1 MDKEQTA
8 IERLKVASEMS
19 LRAYDKPLRIC
30 VSGGKDSSVIQ
41 ELALRA
47 GIPAEYLHSHT
58 TADAPETV
66 YFVRSEFRRLEGLGK
81 PCSIAMPTYR
91 GDRTSMWDLIVKK
104 GTPPTRLMR
113 YCCQILK
120 ENAEKNCFV
129 CTGVRWAESAKRKTR
144 GIYENLHKDPARR
157 VILSN
162 DNDDRRQLFENC
174 HLNASRVVN
183 PIIDWTDADVWDFLR
198 DAKTP
203 VNPLY
208 CEAGL
213 SRVGCVGCPFA
224 GKRGR
229 ELEFL
234 RWPKYRDA
242 YLLAFGRMLAE
253 RKRRGLP
260 MIKMWGDDPTAMD
273 VFNWWMEYD
282 VLPGQVSFE
291 EMEEWNETA
300 D

>member
-8 IERLKVASEMS
+8 IERLKVAGEMS
-19 LRAYDKPLRIC
+19 LRVYDKPLMIC

-47 GIPAEYLHSHT
+47 GIPAEYQHSHT

-66 YFVRSEFRRLEGLGK
+66 YFVRSEFRRLEERGK
-81 PCSIAMPTYR
+81 PCSITMPTYR
-91 GDRTSMWDLIVKK
+91 GERTSMWDLIVKK

-120 ENAEKNCFV
+120 ENNGANRFI

-157 VILSN
+157 VTLSN
-162 DNDDRRQLFENC
+162 DNDDRRQLFESC
-174 HLNASRVVN
+174 QLNASRAVN

-203 VNPLY
+203 VNSLY

-213 SRVGCVGCPFA
+213 SRVGCIGCPMA
-224 GKRGR
+224 SKHGR

-242 YLLAFGRMLAE
+242 YLRAFGRMLEE
-253 RKRRGLP
+253 RNRRGL
-260 MIKMWGDDPTAMD
+260 KSSGMWGDDPTAMD

-291 EMEEWNETA
+291 EMGGRTDNG
-300 D
+300 